1 MKRTG
6 LTDYV
11 YDFSVDYDAVAI
23 YNIKDIHKHLMK
35 KITVSMKMFRFV
47 KKVFSIGLTILPGF
61 TNMSSLSCISMSN
74 QECKARPQVI
84 NVNSKNSIFYPL
96 LKQVNVVAIVIILMI
111 RMQKFVF
118 LMLKYSI

>member
-111 RMQKFVF
+111 RMQKYV
-118 LMLKYSI
+118 S